1 MSTEI
6 SGISAVNAKELR
18 LAQLPHQLF
27 LFNTIGNHVLLT
39 VITISVAIS
48 YPLLTLLIP
57 VISISII
64 AYTFIKGASMSRHE
78 SLLVRAHWG
87 IVMRRTRIFLIGY
100 ITLSTAATLA
110 WLLYTYAG
118 AMKELMF
125 ALVGGLGL
133 LPMMV
138 LILGLTIIESETLNY
153 AGQGFVPDW
162 AKRRFGNAAEKKAL
176 EESLARAANVTQ

>member
-1 MSTEI
+1 MSIEQA
-6 SGISAVNAKELR
+6 SEVPHNPAEVR

-27 LFNTIGNHVLLT
+27 LFNSIGNHVLLT

-48 YPLLTLLIP
+48 NPLLTLLIP
-57 VISISII
+57 IISLSII
-64 AYTFIKGASMSRHE
+64 GYTFIRGRTLVNHP

-87 IVMRRTRIFLIGY
+87 IVMRRTRVFLVGY
-100 ITLSTAATLA
+100 IVLSIASTLA
-110 WLLYTYAG
+110 WLLHTYAG

-138 LILGLTIIESETLNY
+138 LVLALTIVESETLSH
-153 AGQGFVPDW
+153 AGHGFVPVW
-162 AKRRFGNAAEKKAL
+162 ARRRFGTEEEKRELELELKSAAG
-176 EESLARAANVTQ
+176 AAQ